1 MLRRTLLVLPL
12 VVLTACAT
20 SVKRLDVD
28 EIEDVSGRWNDTDS
42 QMVAEAMIKDCLSH
56 PWVDQ
61 FRRSHT
67 DKQPVLIVGTIANR
81 STEHIS
87 TQTFT
92 KDLERAILN
101 SGDATFVASSGER
114 EQLRE
119 ERDAQA
125 GYTAEA
131 SRSFHGEE
139 SGADYML
146 IGTVN
151 SIIDKEGRR
160 AVVFYQVDLELV
172 DMRTNRKVW
181 IGDKKI
187 KKYVKRPGARL

>member
-1 MLRRTLLVLPL
+1 MFRRMTVIVSLLLL
-12 VVLTACAT
+12 AACAT
-20 SVKRLDVD
+20 SVKRLDV
-28 EIEDVSGRWNDTDS
+28 EEVKDVSGRWNDTDS
-42 QMVAEAMIKDCLSH
+42 QMVAEAMIQDCLAH

-61 FRRSHT
+61 FRRVHPG
-67 DKQPVLIVGTIANR
+67 KQPVLIVGTIANR
-81 STEHIS
+81 STEHIN

-92 KDLERAILN
+92 KDLERAIIN
-101 SGDATFVASSGER
+101 SGEATFVASSRER
-114 EQLRE
+114 EQLRS

-131 SRSFHGEE
+131 TRSFHGEE

-146 IGTVN
+146 IGTLN
-151 SIIDKEGRR
+151 SIVDKEGRR
-160 AVVFYQVDLELV
+160 SVVFYQVDLELV

-187 KKYVKRPGARL
+187 KKYVKRAGATL

>member
-1 MLRRTLLVLPL
+1 MFGRMTVVVPLLLL
-12 VVLTACAT
+12 AACAT
-20 SVKRLDVD
+20 SVKRLDV
-28 EIEDVSGRWNDTDS
+28 EEVKDVSGRWNDTDS
-42 QMVAEAMIKDCLSH
+42 QMVAEAMIQDCLSH

-61 FRRSHT
+61 FRRDHSG
-67 DKQPVLIVGTIANR
+67 KQPVLIVGTIANR

-87 TQTFT
+87 
-92 KDLERAILN
+92 
-101 SGDATFVASSGER
+101 GDATFVASSGER
-114 EQLRE
+114 EQLRS

-125 GYTAEA
+125 GYTAEE

-146 IGTVN
+146 IGTLN
-151 SIIDKEGRR
+151 SIVDKEGRR
-160 AVVFYQVDLELV
+160 SVVFYQVDLELV

-187 KKYVKRPGARL
+187 KKYVKRAGATL

>member
-1 MLRRTLLVLPL
+1 MFRRIFVIVPLLL
-12 VVLTACAT
+12 LTACAT
-20 SVKRLDVD
+20 SVKRLDV
-28 EIEDVSGRWNDTDS
+28 EEVKDVSGRWNDTDS
-42 QMVAEAMIKDCLSH
+42 QMVAEAMIQDCLAH

-61 FRRSHT
+61 FRRDHGGR
-67 DKQPVLIVGTIANR
+67 QPVLIVGTIANR

-92 KDLERAILN
+92 NDLQRAIIN

-114 EQLRE
+114 EQLRS

-125 GYTAEA
+125 GYTSEET
-131 SRSFHGEE
+131 RSFHGEE

-151 SIIDKEGRR
+151 SIVDKEGRR
-160 AVVFYQVDLELV
+160 SVVFYQVDLELV

-187 KKYVKRPGARL
+187 KKYVKRAGATL